1 MWGGYTSNLKDFAK
15 QNQALDLWRF
25 RGLGFNM
32 MCAQVESPSKKISRF
47 NDSWRFGFGVP
58 MLKLANC
65 HKLQSLIFLC
75 CSHNSQCNLGWT
87 SCLLFAP
94 LILNS
99 CSPQGCR
106 SIPSSIL
113 KTLVVKLPWVEF
125 VVGSN
130 SKVSKMKCK
139 VCNYIE
145 RCNKLLWP

>member
-32 MCAQVESPSKKISRF
+32 MCAQVESSSKKFSRF

-58 MLKLANC
+58 MLELVNC

-75 CSHNSQCNLGWT
+75 CSHNSQCTLGWT

-94 LILNS
+94 LILN
-99 CSPQGCR
+99 CSPQGCS

-113 KTLVVKLPWVEF
+113 KTWVVKLPCVVEF